1 MDSRIICTKVT
12 FKTKRKEKG
21 FTLRQF
27 CLKYGYDP
35 GNLSRLERGIYP
47 PPQNRNKLKEYATC
61 LGIKKGSPDWYTFF
75 DLAAVESGKIP
86 VEIMENEEVLD
97 KLPLLF
103 RTLRGEKVPD
113 EKLNELIGMIK
124 GNNS

>member
-1 MDSRIICTKVT
+1 M
-12 FKTKRKEKG
+12 
-21 FTLRQF
+21 RQF

-47 PPQNRNKLKEYATC
+47 PPQDRAKLEEYTAC
-61 LGIKKGSPDWYTFF
+61 LGIEKGSEDWYTFF
-75 DLAAVESGKIP
+75 DFAAVESGRLP

-103 RTLRGEKVPD
+103 RTLQGEKISV
-113 EKLNELIGMIK
+113 EKLNELIGMMK
-124 GNNS
+124 HASS